1 MSNPAFQIEP
11 EDINDN
17 PSPIADYKPKQRSK
31 YKDIM
36 KSDFEK

>member
-17 PSPIADYKPKQRSK
+17 SSPITDYQPKQTST